1 MVITTNEQA
10 LLAGRAPMAIT
21 INEQALLKLLLLT
34 SPALP
39 VGAFSYSEGLE
50 TLVAHRH
57 LTDRLTLKHWLLQEL
72 RYGGVRLDVA
82 IATRT
87 HHNFH
92 TPDQLNYWNHWLTA
106 SRDTAELRQQSWQMG
121 RALVRLGQ
129 SLHPE
134 LKTSFSH
141 CDTPCNFAVAFSIIA
156 AHWQIDT
163 HTMALGYL
171 QSWAANLIG
180 AAVKLVPLGQTEGQR
195 CLLELIPDLR
205 TAAETSVALKDDE
218 LYVSG
223 WGSAIASMQH
233 ETLYT
238 RLFRS

>member
-1 MVITTNEQA
+1 
-10 LLAGRAPMAIT
+10 MAIT
-21 INEQALLKLLLLT
+21 IDDQALLKLLQLV

-50 TLVAHRH
+50 TLVVQGV
-57 LTDRLTLKHWLLQEL
+57 LTDSDALHNWLVQEL
-72 RYGGVRLDVA
+72 RYGGVRLEVA
-82 IATRT
+82 IATRA
-87 HHNFH
+87 HQNY
-92 TPDQLNYWNHWLTA
+92 PDPDRLHYWNQWLTA

-121 RALVRLGQ
+121 RALVRLVQ
-129 SLHPE
+129 KLHPE
-134 LKTSFSH
+134 LQATLTD
-141 CDTPCNFAVAFSIIA
+141 CGNPCNFPVVFGVVA
-156 AHWQIDT
+156 AHWQIDV

-180 AAVKLVPLGQTEGQR
+180 AAVKLVPLGQTDGQS
-195 CLLELIPDLR
+195 CLLKLIPELGI
-205 TAAETSVALKDDE
+205 TAESLVKLQDDE

-233 ETLYT
+233 EMLYT

>member
-1 MVITTNEQA
+1 
-10 LLAGRAPMAIT
+10 MAIT
-21 INEQALLKLLLLT
+21 IDQQALLKLLQLT

-50 TLVAHRH
+50 TLVMQGQ
-57 LTDRLTLKHWLLQEL
+57 LTDRATLHSWLVQEL
-72 RYGGVRLDVA
+72 RYGSVRLEGA
-82 IATRT
+82 IATRI
-87 HHNFH
+87 HQNYSN
-92 TPDQLNYWNHWLTA
+92 PDQLQYWNQWLTA

-121 RALVRLGQ
+121 RALVRLART
-129 SLHPE
+129 LNPE
-134 LKTSFSH
+134 LQPGFNA
-141 CDTPCNFAVAFSIIA
+141 CGTPCNFAVAFGLLA
-156 AHWQIDT
+156 AHWQIDV

-180 AAVKLVPLGQTEGQR
+180 AAVKLVPLGQTDGQR
-195 CLLELIPDLR
+195 CLLELIPELTQ
-205 TAAETSVALKDDE
+205 TAEQIVALGDDD

-223 WGSAIASMQH
+223 WGGAIASMHH

>member
-1 MVITTNEQA
+1 
-10 LLAGRAPMAIT
+10 MAI
-21 INEQALLKLLLLT
+21 IIDEQALLKLLQLT

-50 TLVAHRH
+50 TLVVQGQLGDSVGL
-57 LTDRLTLKHWLLQEL
+57 LTWLVQEL
-72 RYGGVRLDVA
+72 RHGSVRLEAA
-82 IATRT
+82 IATRA
-87 HHNFH
+87 HYHSA
-92 TPDQLNYWNHWLTA
+92 TPKQLAYWNQWLTA

-121 RALVRLGQ
+121 RALVRLATK
-129 SLHPE
+129 LHPE
-134 LKTSFSH
+134 LQTTFTACGS
-141 CDTPCNFAVAFSIIA
+141 PCNFAIGFGILA
-156 AHWQIDT
+156 AHWQIDAN
-163 HTMALGYL
+163 TMVLGYL

-180 AAVKLVPLGQTEGQR
+180 AAVKLVPLGQTDGQS
-195 CLLELIPDLR
+195 CLLTLIPELMH
-205 TAAETSVALKDDE
+205 TAEQIVNLADDD

>member
-1 MVITTNEQA
+1 
-10 LLAGRAPMAIT
+10 MAIT
-21 INEQALLKLLLLT
+21 IDEQALLKLLQLN

-50 TLVAHRH
+50 ALVVQEH
-57 LTDRLTLKHWLLQEL
+57 LSDGTALKTWLVQEL
-72 RYGGVRLDVA
+72 RYGSVRLDVA
-82 IATRT
+82 IAART
-87 HHNFH
+87 HQNLHS
-92 TPDQLNYWNHWLTA
+92 PDQLAYWNQWLTA

-121 RALVRLGQ
+121 RALVRLICT
-129 SLHPE
+129 LHPE
-134 LKTSFSH
+134 LQPTFNVCGTS
-141 CDTPCNFAVAFSIIA
+141 CNFAVAFGVTA
-156 AHWQIDT
+156 AHWQIDV

-180 AAVKLVPLGQTEGQR
+180 AAVKLVPLGQTDGQS
-195 CLLELIPDLR
+195 CLLQLIPELSQ
-205 TAAETSVALKDDE
+205 AAEQMLALADDE

-223 WGSAIASMQH
+223 WGSAFASMQH

>member
-1 MVITTNEQA
+1 
-10 LLAGRAPMAIT
+10 MAI
-21 INEQALLKLLLLT
+21 IIDNQALLKLLQLT

-50 TLVAHRH
+50 TLVMQGH
-57 LTDRLTLKHWLLQEL
+57 LSDSDALYNWLVQEL
-72 RYGGVRLDVA
+72 RYGNVQFDVA
-82 IATRT
+82 IATRAHQNYT
-87 HHNFH
+87 I
-92 TPDQLNYWNHWLTA
+92 PEQLHYWNHWLTA

-121 RALVRLGQ
+121 RALVRLVQ
-129 SLHPE
+129 TLHPE
-134 LKTSFSH
+134 LEPTFTA
-141 CDTPCNFAVAFSIIA
+141 CGTPCNFPVVFGIIA
-156 AHWQIDT
+156 AHWQIDV

-180 AAVKLVPLGQTEGQR
+180 AAVKLVPLGQTDGQS
-195 CLLELIPDLR
+195 CLLQLIPELGA
-205 TAAETSVALKDDE
+205 TAESLVVLQDDE

-223 WGSAIASMQH
+223 WGGAIASMQH

>member
-1 MVITTNEQA
+1 MAITIDEQA
-10 LLAGRAPMAIT
+10 LLR
-21 INEQALLKLLLLT
+21 LLQLT

-50 TLVAHRH
+50 TLVVQGH
-57 LTDRLTLKHWLLQEL
+57 LGNGASLQNWLLQEL

-82 IATRT
+82 IATRA
-87 HHNFH
+87 HQNSQ
-92 TPDQLNYWNHWLTA
+92 TPDRLTYWNQWLTA

-121 RALVRLGQ
+121 RALVRLAQ
-129 SLHPE
+129 KLHPE
-134 LKTSFSH
+134 LQTIFQGCGS
-141 CDTPCNFAVAFSIIA
+141 PCNFAVAFGILA
-156 AHWQIDT
+156 AHWHIDIN
-163 HTMALGYL
+163 TMALGYL

-180 AAVKLVPLGQTEGQR
+180 AAVKLVPLGQTEGQI
-195 CLLELIPDLR
+195 CLLQLLPELGA
-205 TAAETSVALKDDE
+205 AAEGIVQLTDDE

-223 WGSAIASMQH
+223 WGGAIASMHH

>member
-1 MVITTNEQA
+1 
-10 LLAGRAPMAIT
+10 MAIT
-21 INEQALLKLLLLT
+21 IDEQALLKLLQLT

-50 TLVAHRH
+50 TLVMQGYLLDSA
-57 LTDRLTLKHWLLQEL
+57 TLYSWLVQEL

-82 IATRT
+82 IATRA
-87 HHNFH
+87 HHHYQN
-92 TPDQLNYWNHWLTA
+92 PEQLRYWNDWLTA

-121 RALVRLGQ
+121 RAFVRLGQ
-129 SLHPE
+129 KLHPE
-134 LKTSFSH
+134 LQPTFTA
-141 CDTPCNFAVAFSIIA
+141 CGTPCNFSVAFGIIA
-156 AHWQIDT
+156 AHWQIDI

-180 AAVKLVPLGQTEGQR
+180 AAIKLVPLGQTDGQM
-195 CLLELIPDLR
+195 CLLQLIPELK
-205 TAAETSVALKDDE
+205 TAAECIVQLQDDQ

-223 WGSAIASMQH
+223 WGGAIASMHH

>member
-1 MVITTNEQA
+1 
-10 LLAGRAPMAIT
+10 MAIT
-21 INEQALLKLLLLT
+21 IDEQALLKLLQLT

-50 TLVAHRH
+50 TLVVQGY
-57 LTDRLTLKHWLLQEL
+57 LTDSDRLLHWVIQEL
-72 RYGGVRLDVA
+72 RYGGVQLDVA
-82 IATRT
+82 IATRA
-87 HHNFH
+87 HQNLHN
-92 TPDQLNYWNHWLTA
+92 PDQLAHWNQWLTA

-121 RALVRLGQ
+121 RALVRLAH

-134 LKTSFSH
+134 LKPTFAACGS
-141 CDTPCNFAVAFSIIA
+141 PCNFAVAFGIVA
-156 AHWQIDT
+156 AHWQVDV

-180 AAVKLVPLGQTEGQR
+180 AAVKLVPLGQTDGQR
-195 CLLELIPDLR
+195 CLLQLIPELQ
-205 TAAETSVALKDDE
+205 TAAAATVQLEDDE

-223 WGSAIASMQH
+223 WGVAIASMHH

>member
-1 MVITTNEQA
+1 
-10 LLAGRAPMAIT
+10 MAI
-21 INEQALLKLLLLT
+21 IIDQQALLKLLQLT

-50 TLVAHRH
+50 TLVEQGH
-57 LTDRLTLKHWLLQEL
+57 LTDGAALHSWLVQEL
-72 RYGGVRLDVA
+72 RYGGVQLEVA
-82 IATRT
+82 IATRAHQAHLT
-87 HHNFH
+87 NSD
-92 TPDQLNYWNHWLTA
+92 PDQPDPLRYWNQWLTA

-129 SLHPE
+129 NLHPE
-134 LKTSFSH
+134 LRSTFIA
-141 CDTPCNFAVAFSIIA
+141 CGPPCNFAVAFGILA
-156 AHWQIDT
+156 AHWQIDA

-180 AAVKLVPLGQTEGQR
+180 AAVKLVPLGQTEGQS
-195 CLLELIPDLR
+195 CLLQLIPEL
-205 TAAETSVALKDDE
+205 TAAAERLVALEEDE

-223 WGSAIASMQH
+223 WGGAIASMHH

>member
-1 MVITTNEQA
+1 MGITTNEQA
-10 LLAGRAPMAIT
+10 LL
-21 INEQALLKLLLLT
+21 KLLQLT

-50 TLVAHRH
+50 TLVAHGY
-57 LTDRLTLKHWLLQEL
+57 LTDGLTLQNWLLQEL
-72 RYGGVRLDVA
+72 RHGSVRLEVA
-82 IATRT
+82 IATRI
-87 HHNFH
+87 HHNLH
-92 TPDQLNYWNHWLTA
+92 DLDQLHYWNHWLTA
-106 SRDTAELRQQSWQMG
+106 SRDTAELRQQSGQMG

-129 SLHPE
+129 DLQPE
-134 LKTSFSH
+134 LKASFNA
-141 CDTPCNFAVAFSIIA
+141 CGTPCNFAVAFAILA
-156 AHWQIDT
+156 AHWQIDV

-180 AAVKLVPLGQTEGQR
+180 AAVKLVPLGQTDGQR
-195 CLLELIPDLR
+195 CLLALVPELR
-205 TAAETSVALKDDE
+205 TAAETIVALKDDE

-223 WGSAIASMQH
+223 WGGAIASMQH

>member
-1 MVITTNEQA
+1 
-10 LLAGRAPMAIT
+10 MAIT
-21 INEQALLKLLLLT
+21 IDQQALLKLLQLT

-50 TLVAHRH
+50 TLVMQEA
-57 LTDRLTLKHWLLQEL
+57 LTDRAMLHSWLVQEL

-87 HHNFH
+87 HQNRHH
-92 TPDQLNYWNHWLTA
+92 PDQLAYWNQWLTA

-121 RALVRLGQ
+121 RALVRLAQ
-129 SLHPE
+129 NLHPE
-134 LKTSFSH
+134 LQPSFND
-141 CDTPCNFAVAFSIIA
+141 CGTPCNFAVAFGLLA
-156 AHWQIDT
+156 AHWQIDV
-163 HTMALGYL
+163 HTTALGYL
-171 QSWAANLIG
+171 HSWAANLIG
-180 AAVKLVPLGQTEGQR
+180 AAVKLVPLGQTDGQN
-195 CLLELIPDLR
+195 CLLQLLPELT
-205 TAAETSVALKDDE
+205 TAAESIVALPDDE

-223 WGSAIASMQH
+223 WGGAISSMHH

>member
-1 MVITTNEQA
+1 
-10 LLAGRAPMAIT
+10 MAIT
-21 INEQALLKLLLLT
+21 IDQQALLKLLQLT

-50 TLVAHRH
+50 TLVMQGHLNDRAHLSNWLIQELRH
-57 LTDRLTLKHWLLQEL
+57 GGIRLEAAIAVRAHYHYTDFDRLT
-72 RYGGVRLDVA
+72 
-82 IATRT
+82 
-87 HHNFH
+87 
-92 TPDQLNYWNHWLTA
+92 YWNQWLTA

-134 LKTSFSH
+134 LKPTFTA
-141 CDTPCNFAVAFSIIA
+141 CGTPCNFAISFGILA
-156 AHWQIDT
+156 AHWQIDV

-171 QSWAANLIG
+171 HSWAANLIG
-180 AAVKLVPLGQTEGQR
+180 AAVKLVPLGQTDGQS
-195 CLLELIPDLR
+195 CLLALIPELQQ
-205 TAAETSVALKDDE
+205 AAETIVNLKDDE

-223 WGSAIASMQH
+223 WGGAIASMQH

>member
-1 MVITTNEQA
+1 
-10 LLAGRAPMAIT
+10 MAIT
-21 INEQALLKLLLLT
+21 IDQQALLKLLQLT

-50 TLVAHRH
+50 TLVEQGYLA
-57 LTDRLTLKHWLLQEL
+57 DSATLQNWLVQEL
-72 RYGGVRLDVA
+72 RHGSVQLEVA
-82 IATRT
+82 IAHRA
-87 HHNFH
+87 HQNHLV
-92 TPDQLNYWNHWLTA
+92 PDQLRYWNQWLTA

-129 SLHPE
+129 KLQPE
-134 LKTSFSH
+134 LQPTFAA
-141 CDTPCNFAVAFSIIA
+141 CGTPCNFAVAFGIIA
-156 AHWQIDT
+156 ARWHIDT

-180 AAVKLVPLGQTEGQR
+180 AAVKLVPLGQTDGQS
-195 CLLELIPDLR
+195 CLLQLIPEL
-205 TAAETSVALKDDE
+205 TKAAAHMVTLGDDE

-223 WGSAIASMQH
+223 WGGAIASMHH

>member
-1 MVITTNEQA
+1 
-10 LLAGRAPMAIT
+10 MAIT
-21 INEQALLKLLLLT
+21 IDDRALLKLLQLT

-50 TLVAHRH
+50 TLVVQGY
-57 LTDRLTLKHWLLQEL
+57 LTDSDTLRHWLTQEL

-82 IATRT
+82 IATRA
-87 HHNFH
+87 HQNLHN
-92 TPDQLNYWNHWLTA
+92 PEQLTYWNQWLTA

-121 RALVRLGQ
+121 RALVRLVHT
-129 SLHPE
+129 LHPE
-134 LKTSFSH
+134 LQPTFAA
-141 CDTPCNFAVAFSIIA
+141 CGNPCNFAVAFGIVA
-156 AHWQIDT
+156 AHWQVDV

-180 AAVKLVPLGQTEGQR
+180 AAVKLVPLGQTDGQG
-195 CLLELIPDLR
+195 CLLQLIPELQ
-205 TAAETSVALKDDE
+205 TAAAAIVPLEDDE

-223 WGSAIASMQH
+223 WGSAIASMRH

>member
-1 MVITTNEQA
+1 
-10 LLAGRAPMAIT
+10 MAIT
-21 INEQALLKLLLLT
+21 IDSQALLKLLQLT

-50 TLVAHRH
+50 TLVDQGY
-57 LTDRLTLKHWLLQEL
+57 LTDGATLHSWLVQEL
-72 RYGGVRLDVA
+72 RHGGVQLEVA
-82 IATRT
+82 IATRA
-87 HHNFH
+87 HHYLNN
-92 TPDQLNYWNHWLTA
+92 PDQLRHWNQWLTA

-129 SLHPE
+129 NLHPE
-134 LKTSFSH
+134 LRATFAD
-141 CDTPCNFAVAFSIIA
+141 CGTPCNFAVAFGIIA
-156 AHWQIDT
+156 AHWQIEA

-180 AAVKLVPLGQTEGQR
+180 AAVKLVPLGQTDGQS
-195 CLLELIPDLR
+195 CLLQLIPELT
-205 TAAETSVALKDDE
+205 TAAERMVVLGDDE

-223 WGSAIASMQH
+223 WGGAIASMHH

>member
-1 MVITTNEQA
+1 
-10 LLAGRAPMAIT
+10 MAIT
-21 INEQALLKLLLLT
+21 IDQQALLKLLQLT

-50 TLVAHRH
+50 TLVIQGNLR
-57 LTDRLTLKHWLLQEL
+57 DRAALQDWLVQEL
-72 RYGGVRLDVA
+72 RYGGVRLEVA
-82 IATRT
+82 IAART
-87 HHNFH
+87 HQNLNN
-92 TPDQLNYWNHWLTA
+92 PDQLHYWNHWLSA

-121 RALVRLGQ
+121 RALVRLVQ
-129 SLHPE
+129 TLQPE
-134 LKTSFSH
+134 LKPAFVA
-141 CDTPCNFAVAFSIIA
+141 CGTPCNFAVVFGLIA
-156 AHWQIDT
+156 AHWQIDG

-180 AAVKLVPLGQTEGQR
+180 AAVKLVPLGQTDGQR
-195 CLLELIPDLR
+195 CLLEIMPELGA
-205 TAAETSVALKDDE
+205 TAESIGQLQDDE

-223 WGSAIASMQH
+223 WGGAIASMHH

>member
-1 MVITTNEQA
+1 MVITIDQ
-10 LLAGRAPMAIT
+10 P
-21 INEQALLKLLLLT
+21 ALLKLLQLT

-50 TLVAHRH
+50 TLVEQGYLADGAALHS
-57 LTDRLTLKHWLLQEL
+57 WLVQEL
-72 RYGGVRLDVA
+72 RYGSVQLDVA
-82 IATRT
+82 IAARA
-87 HHNFH
+87 HQNHQA
-92 TPDQLNYWNHWLTA
+92 PDQLRHWNQWLTA

-129 SLHPE
+129 NLYPE
-134 LKTSFSH
+134 LQPTFAA
-141 CDTPCNFAVAFSIIA
+141 CGTPCNFAVAFGIIA
-156 AHWQIDT
+156 AHWQIDAD
-163 HTMALGYL
+163 TMALGYL

-180 AAVKLVPLGQTEGQR
+180 AAVKLVPLGQTEGQS
-195 CLLELIPDLR
+195 CLLQLIPELT
-205 TAAETSVALKDDE
+205 TAAERIVALGDDQ

-223 WGSAIASMQH
+223 WGGAIASMHH

>member
-1 MVITTNEQA
+1 
-10 LLAGRAPMAIT
+10 MAINIDDT
-21 INEQALLKLLLLT
+21 ALLKLLQLT

-50 TLVAHRH
+50 MLVVQGY
-57 LTDRLTLKHWLLQEL
+57 LTDSHALRHWLIQEL
-72 RYGGVRLDVA
+72 RYGSVRLDVA

-87 HHNFH
+87 HNNLHN
-92 TPDQLNYWNHWLTA
+92 PDQLAYWNQWLTA

-121 RALVRLGQ
+121 RALVRLAQ
-129 SLHPE
+129 KLHPE
-134 LKTSFSH
+134 MIPTFTA
-141 CDTPCNFAVAFSIIA
+141 CGNPCNFAVAFGIMA
-156 AHWQIDT
+156 AHWQIDS

-180 AAVKLVPLGQTEGQR
+180 AAVKLVPLGQTDGQI
-195 CLLELIPDLR
+195 CLLDLIPDLR
-205 TAAETSVALKDDE
+205 AAVESIVELRDDE

-223 WGSAIASMQH
+223 WGGAIASMHH